1 MHADPQPPLDES
13 PEAVASRH
21 RHTWLFLGGVVVVA
35 ALLLALYNWIT
46 EPPPP
51 PGSGEKLS
59 ARAIAAV
66 MKPLVGR
73 LEAVNASGKA
83 VFAGLAVTVAEGEMV
98 TTCNNLPVGGAL
110 EVVFHDGSSHAE
122 SARVN
127 RNANVCTLKVT
138 TTGRTTAKLRGG
150 EPVNGERV
158 YVVQMQ
164 DAKGT
169 PALVETKVTNPIAD
183 VNGMMFGIEAKE
195 TFAPGAAVF
204 DTQGRLA
211 GIITFPHQLGDLNVA
226 YSTSRI
232 EKARAPL
239 KR

>member
-1 MHADPQPPLDES
+1 MHDDPQAPLDDS
-13 PEAVASRH
+13 PQAVAGRH
-21 RHTWLFLGGVVVVA
+21 RRTWMFLGGVVVAVVV
-35 ALLLALYNWIT
+35 LVGLYSWIT
-46 EPPPP
+46 EPPPA

-59 ARAIAAV
+59 AREIAAV

-83 VFAGLAVTVAEGEMV
+83 VFAGMAVTVAEGEMV

-110 EVVFHDGSSHAE
+110 EVVFHDGASHAE
-122 SARVN
+122 STRVS
-127 RNANVCTLKVT
+127 RAANVCILKVT
-138 TTGRTTAKLRGG
+138 TTGRTTAKVRGG
-150 EPVNGERV
+150 DPGNGERV
-158 YVVQMQ
+158 YVVQMK

-169 PALVETKVTNPIAD
+169 PALVETRVTNLISD
-183 VNGMMFGIEAKE
+183 VNGMMFGIESKE

-211 GIITFPHQLGDLNVA
+211 GIINFPHQLGNLNVA

-232 EKARAPL
+232 EKARSQR
-239 KR
+239 K

>member
-1 MHADPQPPLDES
+1 MHDDPHAPLDDS
-13 PEAVASRH
+13 PQAVAGRH
-21 RHTWLFLGGVVVVA
+21 RRTWMFLGGVVVAVVV
-35 ALLLALYNWIT
+35 LVGLYSWIT
-46 EPPPP
+46 EPPPA

-59 ARAIAAV
+59 AREIAAV

-83 VFAGLAVTVAEGEMV
+83 VFAGMAVTVAEGEMV

-110 EVVFHDGSSHAE
+110 EVVFHDGASHAE
-122 SARVN
+122 STRVS
-127 RNANVCTLKVT
+127 RAANVCILKVT
-138 TTGRTTAKLRGG
+138 TTGRTTAKVRGG
-150 EPVNGERV
+150 DPGNGERV
-158 YVVQMQ
+158 YVVQMK

-169 PALVETKVTNPIAD
+169 PALVETRVTNLISD
-183 VNGMMFGIEAKE
+183 VNGMMFGIESKE

-211 GIITFPHQLGDLNVA
+211 GIINFPHQLGNLNVA

-232 EKARAPL
+232 EKARSQR
-239 KR
+239 K